1 LIIVASHSR
10 DDEVFVLSRLTDGS
24 AGDSAYAS
32 IDGLAAAALVT
43 PGARR

>member
-1 LIIVASHSR
+1 VASDSR

-24 AGDSAYAS
+24 AGDNAYAS

-43 PGARR
+43 RGTRR